1 MYEMTHVDGI
11 DKGSIRLFA
20 LSTCIWCKKTKKL
33 LDSLNVSYE
42 YIFVDKLDPVV
53 RDEVVNEMER
63 WNPRRS
69 YPTIVFN
76 NQTCVTGFKE
86 REIRELLR

>member
-33 LDSLNVSYE
+33 LDSLNVSYD